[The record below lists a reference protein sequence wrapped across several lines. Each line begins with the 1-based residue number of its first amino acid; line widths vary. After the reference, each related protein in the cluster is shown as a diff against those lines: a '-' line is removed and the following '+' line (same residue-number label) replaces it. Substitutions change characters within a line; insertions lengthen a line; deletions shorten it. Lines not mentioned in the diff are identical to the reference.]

1 MVFLSAFEDFVT
13 RSVPGVPTLLGRL
26 EYVAGLRRG
35 NRYSHWGLA
44 KVHGE
49 QAASDAI
56 SRAHSDIW
64 LAILRTPLPELFAQM
79 QNGGSA
85 EGEELLRV
93 LSEHLEDA
101 IPADRNGGVP
111 AHLSSILEA
120 LAALSTAAKA
130 PSRRAA

>member
-1 MVFLSAFEDFVT
+1 MIFLSAFEDFVS

-64 LAILRTPLPELFAQM
+64 LEILRTPLLELFAQM
-79 QNGGSA
+79 QNG
-85 EGEELLRV
+85 GEELLRV

-101 IPADRNGGVP
+101 IPAHRNGGVP
-111 AHLSSILEA
+111 AHLSSVLEA
-120 LAALSTAAKA
+120 LAALSTAEKA